1 MFFRLFKYA
10 VKNIL
15 RNKFLSIS
23 SVLVLTLLMFF
34 INILVILHNVSFKLI
49 DSINSKLT
57 ISLYLKDDY
66 NQNSHD
72 IKALLSEIHKFSN
85 WIKLDYKTKYEVLE
99 DLKKRDP
106 DLVRIIEWDNPLPDT
121 INLSDI
127 QIIEYEGL
135 NEIIEKRSFLLS
147 ITNAWSDHIASYK
160 TQYDRIMKVI
170 VILKTLQI
178 WLYFMVSLFLLAI
191 SIIVYSIIWNFVYH
205 YKDEIYIT
213 KLVWWSDSFI
223 HGPFTIQWILYSTI
237 AFIIS
242 ISLFII
248 LLSNIGVLFPE
259 SWYSFDID
267 TRYEMIFFLEFVVF
281 AILGWFSWYLSSKK
295 YLN

>member
-34 INILVILHNVSFKLI
+34 INILVVLHNISFKLI

-66 NQNSHD
+66 SKNSHD
-72 IKALLSEIHKFSN
+72 VKTLLLDIKNFSN
-85 WIKLDYKTKYEVLE
+85 TINIDYKTKFEVLE

-121 INLSDI
+121 INLSHI
-127 QIIEYEGL
+127 KIIEYEWL

-147 ITNAWSDHIASYK
+147 STNANSDYISSYK
-160 TQYDRIMKVI
+160 SQYNRIMKVI

-178 WLYFMVSLFLLAI
+178 GLYFMISLFLLAI

-213 KLVWWSDSFI
+213 KLVWWSDAFI
-223 HGPFTIQWILYSTI
+223 HWPFTIQWIMYSSI
-237 AFIIS
+237 AFTFSITLFTLLLVNIS
-242 ISLFII
+242 VI
-248 LLSNIGVLFPE
+248 FPD
-259 SWYSFDID
+259 SWYSFNVDN
-267 TRYEMIFFLEFVVF
+267 RYMFIFWIEFIIF
-281 AILGWFSWYLSSKK
+281 WILWWFSWYLSSKK

>member
-1 MFFRLFKYA
+1 MFFRLLKYA
-10 VKNIL
+10 IKNIL

-34 INILVILHNVSFKLI
+34 INILVVLHNISFKLI

-66 NQNSHD
+66 SQNSHD
-72 IKALLSEIHKFSN
+72 IKSLLSEIQTFSN
-85 WIKLDYKTKYEVLE
+85 WINIDYKTKFQVLE
-99 DLKKRDP
+99 DLKERDP

-121 INLSDI
+121 INLSNI
-127 QIIEYEGL
+127 KIIEYEWL

-147 ITNAWSDHIASYK
+147 STSEWSDYISSYK
-160 TQYDRIMKVI
+160 SQYERIMKVI

-178 WLYFMVSLFLLAI
+178 WLYFMISLFLLAI

-213 KLVWWSDSFI
+213 KLVWWSNSFI
-223 HGPFTIQWILYSTI
+223 HWPFTIQWILYSSF
-237 AFIIS
+237 AFVFS
-242 ISLFII
+242 ISLFI
-248 LLSNIGVLFPE
+248 LLLVNISVIFPE
-259 SWYSFDID
+259 SWYSFAID
-267 TRYEMIFFLEFVVF
+267 EWYIMIFLSEFVIF
-281 AILGWFSWYLSSKK
+281 WILWWFSWYLSSKK